1 MKKFLDLP
9 GPIGRSLKIFNARNS
24 DGRYAKL
31 STIFYDLNRSRTT
44 VMQISN
50 VTGRKLMAFTKDEF
64 QGLVN
69 IADDIRK
76 EIVLLEKRS

>member
-1 MKKFLDLP
+1 
-9 GPIGRSLKIFNARNS
+9 
-24 DGRYAKL
+24 
-31 STIFYDLNRSRTT
+31 
-44 VMQISN
+44 MQISN